1 MRGRGRTPVA
11 ALLSSLLGL
20 GLVACGGGSDFKD
33 RARPPVPLQL
43 NGVIT
48 ASRVTVSPNRVG
60 AGPVVIIVSNQT
72 RISHTLTLDGGNIA
86 PVRVG
91 PINPLDTGQIQQ
103 TLQPGQYTVK
113 AGSAEA
119 VTREI
124 APAHLIIGKAR
135 PTSNDQVELP

>member
-1 MRGRGRTPVA
+1 M
-11 ALLSSLLGL
+11 
-20 GLVACGGGSDFKD
+20 ACGGGSDFKD

-48 ASRVTVSPNRVG
+48 ASRVTVSPNKVG
-60 AGPVVIIVSNQT
+60 AGPVVMHRLEPDADLPHPHARRRQH
-72 RISHTLTLDGGNIA
+72 RPGA
-86 PVRVG
+86 VG

-135 PTSNDQVELP
+135 PNSNDQVELP